1 MKQLELRYFAR
12 LRDALGLDAESV
24 SVPAQVHT
32 VRDLVTWL
40 RMRGGEWD
48 AQFGGARPFRAAINQ
63 DLVPLDEPIPDG
75 AEVALFPPVTGG

>member
-12 LRDALGLDAESV
+12 LRDTLGLAGEHV
-24 SVPAQVHT
+24 SVPVEVHT

-40 RMRGGEWD
+40 RERGGEWD
-48 AQFGGARPFRAAINQ
+48 TQFSGARPFRAAINQ